1 LENFPVLPVVTER
14 PYNYGV
20 PDPYEA
26 ELDAIDADLAEK
38 VGNK

>member
-14 PYNYGV
+14 PYDYGV

-26 ELDAIDADLAEK
+26 ELDSMDEDLTEK
-38 VGNK
+38 VGTK